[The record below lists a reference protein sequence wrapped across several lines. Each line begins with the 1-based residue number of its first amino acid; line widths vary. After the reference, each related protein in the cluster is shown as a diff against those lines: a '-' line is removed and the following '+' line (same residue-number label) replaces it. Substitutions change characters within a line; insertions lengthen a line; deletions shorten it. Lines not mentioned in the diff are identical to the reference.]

1 MGHRAVDTGNMAAGS
16 IGWYL
21 KRCDEMA
28 NHKHVEILSHGV
40 SAWNLWRQE
49 DSVVKP
55 NLSGAN
61 LYQAKLTRANL
72 RQTDMRKTDLRKA
85 DLKEV
90 DLFKADLRNA
100 NLRGASA
107 MSSDLRG
114 ANLSGAHLITTDLS
128 RTDFQGADMRGIRLD
143 GSDLHEANLKETNL
157 SAANLSKTH
166 LLSANLKH
174 ANLRGSNL
182 EDAVL
187 VVANLDK
194 ADLSMAN
201 LTGAKLYGS
210 DRHDWKIDGIRCKYA
225 YWDGHGNHRTPADR
239 NYKPGE
245 FEHLYRRSPTI
256 EYPFKDGFTPVQAIL
271 MDRVVKTIN
280 KDSPEL
286 ELHLDSLILRGVP
299 RAIFSVLHPND
310 CPKALE
316 LIHSHYQKQI
326 EQTQSRLKKKNIDNC
341 DYRFLRTEI

>member
-1 MGHRAVDTGNMAAGS
+1 MRA

-21 KRCDEMA
+21 KRCDAMA
-28 NHKHVEILSHGV
+28 NYKHVEILSQGV

-49 DSVVKP
+49 DSDIKP

-61 LYQAKLTRANL
+61 LFKAKLTHANL
-72 RQTDMRKTDLRKA
+72 RQTDLRKTDLRQA
-85 DLKEV
+85 ELKEV

-107 MSSDLRG
+107 ISSDLRG
-114 ANLSGAHLITTDLS
+114 ANMSGAHLITTDLS
-128 RTDFQGADMRGIRLD
+128 RTDLQGADMRGIRLD
-143 GSDLHEANLKETNL
+143 GSDLSEANLKETNL

-201 LTGAKLYGS
+201 LTGAKLYGT
-210 DRHDWKIDGIRCKYA
+210 DRHDWKIDGIKCKYA
-225 YWDGHGNHRTPADR
+225 YWDGHGSHRTPADR

-271 MDRVVKTIN
+271 MDRVVKAIN
-280 KDSPEL
+280 NQSPEL
-286 ELHLDSLILRGVP
+286 ELHLDSLILRGTP
-299 RAIFSVLHPND
+299 RAVFSVLHPND
-310 CPKALE
+310 RAKALE
-316 LIHSHYQKQI
+316 LIHAHYRKQI
-326 EQTQSRLKKKNIDNC
+326 EQTRPREVKQYIDN
-341 DYRFLRTEI
+341 